1 MKKVFSTLAMG
12 LTLVAVTCSFSECS
26 GENMQKW
33 LDPEYMEEISKPPR
47 AVVTIQSI
55 VRNKQA
61 EMVEKMI
68 PTYSGSEICVN
79 SVPLINSKYI
89 KSIEAVKRDGDANYY
104 DLKLNL
110 NDTGRKLWIA
120 LSNNNMNERV
130 AFVID
135 GMFYRSF
142 KPRLLYDDFST
153 EIIIDGRFDQA
164 TALEIQ
170 NQSKLNYD
178 KLNK

>member
-1 MKKVFSTLAMG
+1 MKHPLKAVFCG
-12 LTLVAVTCSFSECS
+12 LTVLVLSCGFSECTA
-26 GENMQKW
+26 ENMQKW
-33 LDPEYMEEISKPPR
+33 MDPEYVEEISKPPK
-47 AVVTIQSI
+47 AAVTIQAI
-55 VRNKQA
+55 VRNRQA
-61 EMVEKMI
+61 EMIEKMI

-89 KSIEAVKRDGDANYY
+89 KSIEAVKRPGDTNYY

-110 NDTGRKLWIA
+110 NETGRKLWIA
-120 LSNNNMNERV
+120 LSNNNIDERV

-142 KPRLLYDDFST
+142 KPRLLIDDLST
-153 EIIIDGRFDQA
+153 DVIVDGRFDQA